1 MAFAKKIEIL
11 EKAVGNTPEIILEDS
26 IVAKLERTNF
36 TGSIKDRL
44 VLEAIKEAFKNGSP
58 EGFVEATTGNT
69 GISLAA
75 MSAFL
80 GKKTIIVMPKSMSK
94 ERALL
99 IKHYGAEVV
108 LVEDMPTAKIQ
119 AEYLATKTR
128 YIYLN
133 QFENPATLRA
143 GMKLGREFLKWCLE
157 NNFIPEVLVAGVGTG
172 GTLAGTAKVLK
183 SHFPKMK
190 IYAVHPVGQIDGIGD
205 GVDTPLLKSVK
216 IDSWI
221 KISREEAV
229 KGARELAKIGLGV
242 GLSSGANYIASK
254 RVKKRVLTV
263 LPDSAERYFST
274 ELFKH

>member
-1 MAFAKKIEIL
+1 MAFAKKIKIL
-11 EKAVGNTPEIILEDS
+11 EKAVGNTPEVTLESS

-44 VLEAIKEAFKNGSP
+44 VLEAIKESLKYGSP

-80 GKKTIIVMPKSMSK
+80 GKKAIIVMPRSMSK
-94 ERALL
+94 ERARL
-99 IKHYGAEVV
+99 ITHYGADVV
-108 LVEDMPTAKIQ
+108 LVEDMPAAKIR
-119 AEYLATKTR
+119 AEKLASER
-128 YIYLN
+128 QYNYLN

-143 GMKLGREFLKWCLE
+143 GMKLGGEFLKWCLE
-157 NNFIPEVLVAGVGTG
+157 NNFIPEAFVAGVGTG

-183 SHFPKMK
+183 SHFPQMK

-205 GVDTPLLKSVK
+205 GVDTPLLEDVK

-254 RVKKRVLTV
+254 KIKKRVLTV